1 MLRFSI
7 TSIDP
12 SSSGPG
18 GLQQMLSALRGGD
31 NGDFQQ
37 ILSRTVNQGQP
48 GPAPASQE
56 TIDAL
61 ERVQADTTSPPQ
73 CPVCFDD
80 IVGTAVRAECSHVFH
95 EDCLLPWLREHGTC
109 PTCRYP
115 IEPEPEPPQP
125 SLLEDLERMAALAMA
140 PTAPRDGHRS
150 GRSSPPSAR
159 STTAASEREVHDR
172 ALESMLSAALIDMEH
187 EIEDEA
193 SQRGISVTAPAAA
206 RGARAEGVLTEAP

>member
-7 TSIDP
+7 TSIDHT
-12 SSSGPG
+12 SSGPG
-18 GLQQMLSALRGGD
+18 GLQQMLSALRGGA

-109 PTCRYP
+109 PVCRHAV
-115 IEPEPEPPQP
+115 EPDPEPPQP
-125 SLLEDLERMAALAMA
+125 SLLEDLERMALMAMP
-140 PTAPRDGHRS
+140 PTGPRDGHLS
-150 GRSSPPSAR
+150 GRSSPWL
-159 STTAASEREVHDR
+159 AASEREVHDR
-172 ALESMLSAALIDMEH
+172 ALDSMLSAALIDIEH

-193 SQRGISVTAPAAA
+193 WQLGLSVTAPSAA
-206 RGARAEGVLTEAP
+206 RGARAEGVLTEAL